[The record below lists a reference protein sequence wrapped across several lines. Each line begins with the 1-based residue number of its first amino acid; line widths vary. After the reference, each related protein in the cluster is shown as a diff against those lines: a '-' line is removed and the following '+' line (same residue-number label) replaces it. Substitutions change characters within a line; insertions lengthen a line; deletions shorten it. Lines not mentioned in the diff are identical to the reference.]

1 MFEAVEFDL
10 ILFLDHL
17 STFAFALVGARIAAM
32 RNMDYGGLLVVAAV
46 AALSGGTFRNL
57 ILDIKPAWLDQPSLL
72 LAVVLAV
79 LLTIAFNWVKPVGT
93 FVQLLDSLG
102 LAVASIAGV
111 ALALQFE
118 TAIIPAVVL
127 GVISGVLGG
136 LIRDL
141 LAQVEPTLLH
151 RETNGT
157 SAFLGVAGYVVS
169 TEIGLNAEIASVLA
183 GAMVFGFRSLSIK
196 FNWHLPRLT
205 RSQWK

>member
-1 MFEAVEFDL
+1 MVDFVDFDL

-57 ILDIKPAWLDQPSLL
+57 ILDIKPVWLDQPSLL

-79 LLTIAFNWVKPVGT
+79 LLTITFNWVKPVGN
-93 FVQLLDSLG
+93 FVQLLDSIG

-111 ALALQFE
+111 ALALQYE
-118 TAIIPAVVL
+118 TAIIPAIVL

-157 SAFLGVAGYVVS
+157 SAFLGVVAYVVA
-169 TEIGLNAEIASVLA
+169 TEIGISEAISSAIA
-183 GAMVFGFRSLSIK
+183 GIMVFGFRSLSIR
-196 FNWHLPRLT
+196 FNWHLPKLGR
-205 RSQWK
+205 K

>member
-111 ALALQFE
+111 ALALQFD
-118 TAIIPAVVL
+118 TAIIPAIVL

-183 GAMVFGFRSLSIK
+183 GIMVFGFRSLSIK
-196 FNWHLPRLT
+196 FNWHLPKLT
-205 RSQWK
+205 RN